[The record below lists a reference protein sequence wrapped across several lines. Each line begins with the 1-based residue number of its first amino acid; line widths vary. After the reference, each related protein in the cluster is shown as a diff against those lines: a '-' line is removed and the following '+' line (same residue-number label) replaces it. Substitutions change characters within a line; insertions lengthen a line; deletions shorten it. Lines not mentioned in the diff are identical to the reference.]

1 VDNKRKM
8 YCGLI
13 TWCKRQPLT
22 APKFHFLRV
31 SAQMCNLTKQKM
43 EI

>member
-1 VDNKRKM
+1 MRTLKRDAPV
-8 YCGLI
+8 
-13 TWCKRQPLT
+13 WRQQVLT

-31 SAQMCNLTKQKM
+31 SAQMRNLTKQKT